1 MYKQSEL
8 MVITKAKALVS
19 YILTVTQK
27 SPKQFRF
34 SLVAKMQNYAMD
46 IVETLYKA
54 NEVFIAGA
62 NRNLQKEKRLDLQH
76 QALTNVK
83 VLGYLAQLSMEQA
96 CSLPK
101 QFPHI
106 AKLLSDTQ
114 NLIGAWINSDKKRF
128 SPNGV

>member
-1 MYKQSEL
+1 
-8 MVITKAKALVS
+8 
-19 YILTVTQK
+19 
-27 SPKQFRF
+27 
-34 SLVAKMQNYAMD
+34 MD

-62 NRNLQKEKRLDLQH
+62 NRNLQKEKRVDLQH

-96 CSLPK
+96 CILPK
-101 QFPHI
+101 QFGHM